1 MRERTGPGL
10 VILGVCLL
18 TATVVAQQPPQPQ
31 GDEAAKKRGLKI
43 AVVDIGVLF
52 RDYKRKEKLEEAVNA
67 ERDKIR
73 KQLEADT
80 EDLKRLRK
88 NFDNA
93 PFVPGSEPWMAL
105 RDEIRLKSNE
115 FDYKSERLQGVLK
128 KRVEEL
134 TLQILTELQL
144 TITSFGKRNGYDLI
158 FKSDDDE
165 SAQIQQGELGQ
176 QFQER
181 IFRAQISDVLFH
193 SNAVDI
199 TEAVKQQLNSDSNV
213 RDMEKREEEERKK
226 RMAPPPAPP
235 GTTTGTPPPAPPAGT
250 ENKPK

>member
-18 TATVVAQQPPQPQ
+18 TATVAAQQTPPQPE
-31 GDEAAKKRGLKI
+31 GEPKKRGFKI

-73 KQLEADT
+73 LLLQKDT
-80 EDLKRLRK
+80 EDLKRLRD
-88 NFDNA
+88 NFDKTA
-93 PFVPGSEPWMAL
+93 LVPGSDGYNQL
-105 RDEIRLKSNE
+105 RDEIRLAGNAFE
-115 FDYKSERLQGVLK
+115 MKSERLQGTLK

-134 TLQILTELQL
+134 TLQILTELQV
-144 TITSFGKRNGYDLI
+144 TIANYGKKHSYDLI

-165 SAQIQQGELGQ
+165 SAQIQQGELGA

-193 SNAVDI
+193 SDQVDI
-199 TEAVKQQLNSDSNV
+199 TEAVKKELNSDGNI
-213 RDMEKREEEERKK
+213 RDMEKREAEEKQK
-226 RMAPPPAPP
+226 RLAPP
-235 GTTTGTPPPAPPAGT
+235 GTPTPPAAT

>member
-18 TATVVAQQPPQPQ
+18 TATVFAQQTPPQPE
-31 GDEAAKKRGLKI
+31 GEPKKRGFKI

-52 RDYKRKEKLEEAVNA
+52 RDYKRKEKLEEAVNK
-67 ERDKIR
+67 ERDNIR
-73 KQLEADT
+73 QQLEKDT
-80 EDLKRLRK
+80 DDLKRLRN
-88 NFDNA
+88 NFDKTQL
-93 PFVPGSEPWMAL
+93 VPGSDAYMAL
-105 RDEIRLKSNE
+105 RDEIRLASNAFE
-115 FDYKSERLQGVLK
+115 MKSERLQGILK

-144 TITSFGKRNGYDLI
+144 SISEYGKKHSYDLI

-165 SAQIQQGELGQ
+165 SAQAQQGELGA

-193 SNAVDI
+193 SDAVDI
-199 TEAVKQQLNSDSNV
+199 TEAVKRELNSDGNLAA
-213 RDMEKREEEERKK
+213 MEKREREEKAK
-226 RMAPPPAPP
+226 RLAPPPPPP
-235 GTTTGTPPPAPPAGT
+235 GTTTGTPPPAT
-250 ENKPK
+250 SENKPK